1 MINPSIKLNS
11 DMEKSATRDGFG
23 AGLLIAGEENPN
35 VVALSADVS
44 SSTRCNFFAEK
55 FPERFF
61 QIGIAEQN
69 LVGVAAG
76 LAMSGK
82 IPYIAAY
89 AVFSPGR
96 NWEQIRTMV
105 SYNDANVKIA
115 GHHTGF
121 LTGYDGATHQ
131 ALEDIALMR
140 VLPNMKVIVP
150 CDAIEAEKATYLA
163 AKISGPVY
171 IRLAREKTPVFTTKD
186 TFFIPGKAE
195 IFWSPSASSG
205 LKKPQ
210 VLIIGCGP
218 VLYNALLAAEELEKE
233 KISAIVLNNHTIK
246 PLDENKIIELAK
258 KCGAI
263 VSVEE
268 HNIFGG
274 LGGALS
280 ELLAKKF
287 PTPMEFVGANDTFG
301 ESGKPEELFKKYGLG
316 VRDIKEAVKNVIK
329 RKKQFLS

>member
-1 MINPSIKLNS
+1 MINTEAKLNS
-11 DMEKSATRDGFG
+11 KIFDMGEIEMAATRDGFG
-23 AGLLIAGEENPN
+23 EGLLIAAEENSN
-35 VVALSADVS
+35 VVALSADVAS
-44 SSTRCNFFAEK
+44 SCRCNLLAEK

-61 QIGIAEQN
+61 QVGISEQN

-82 IPYIAAY
+82 IPFIAAY

-96 NWEQIRTMV
+96 NWEQIRTMIC
-105 SYNDANVKIA
+105 YNDANVKVV
-115 GHHTGF
+115 GHHTGL

-140 VLPNMKVIVP
+140 ILPNMKVIVP
-150 CDAIEAEKATYLA
+150 ADAIEAQKAALLA

-171 IRLAREKTPVFTTKD
+171 IRLAREKTPVFTTNE
-186 TFFIPGKAE
+186 TPFIPGKAE
-195 IFWSPSASSG
+195 IFWES
-205 LKKPQ
+205 KKPQ

-218 VLYNALLAAEELEKE
+218 ILHNALLAADDLGKE
-233 KISAIVLNNHTIK
+233 KIGTIVLNNHTIK
-246 PLDENKIIELAK
+246 PLDENKIVALAK
-258 KCGAI
+258 KCGAV

-274 LGGALS
+274 LGSAIS
-280 ELLAKKF
+280 EVLVKNF
-287 PTPMEFVGANDTFG
+287 PTPMEFIGSRDIFG

-316 VRDIKEAVKNVIK
+316 VKDIKEAVKRVIK
-329 RKKQFLS
+329 KRSL

>member
-1 MINPSIKLNS
+1 MISLNINLNLNS

-23 AGLLIAGEENPN
+23 KGLLIVGEENQN
-35 VVALSADVS
+35 VVVLSADVS
-44 SSTRCNFFAEK
+44 GSTRCNFFSEK

-61 QIGIAEQN
+61 QVGINEQN
-69 LVGVAAG
+69 LAGVAAG

-96 NWEQIRTMV
+96 NWEQIRTMIA
-105 SYNDANVKIA
+105 YNDANVKIA

-150 CDAIEAEKATYLA
+150 CDAIEAEKATIA
-163 AKISGPVY
+163 AMKISGPVY
-171 IRLAREKTPVFTTKD
+171 IRLAREKTPVFTTRE
-186 TFFIPGKAE
+186 TAFIPGKAE
-195 IFWSPSASSG
+195 IFYES
-205 LKKPQ
+205 KKPQ

-233 KISAIVLNNHTIK
+233 KIGSIVLNCHTIK
-246 PLDENKIIELAK
+246 PLDENKIVALAK
-258 KCGAI
+258 KCGAV

-274 LGGALS
+274 LGSAIS
-280 ELLAKKF
+280 ELLAKKL
-287 PTPMEFVGANDTFG
+287 PTPMGFIGAHDTFG

-316 VRDIKEAVKNVIK
+316 VKDIKDAAKKVI
-329 RKKQFLS
+329 

>member
-1 MINPSIKLNS
+1 MINTEAKLNS
-11 DMEKSATRDGFG
+11 KIFDMGEIEMAATRDGFG
-23 AGLLIAGEENPN
+23 EGLLIAAEENSN
-35 VVALSADVS
+35 VVALSADVAS
-44 SSTRCNFFAEK
+44 SCRCNLLAEK

-61 QIGIAEQN
+61 QVGISEQN

-82 IPYIAAY
+82 IPFIAAY

-96 NWEQIRTMV
+96 NWEQIRTMIC
-105 SYNDANVKIA
+105 YNDANVKVV
-115 GHHTGF
+115 GHHTGL

-140 VLPNMKVIVP
+140 ILPNMKVIVP
-150 CDAIEAEKATYLA
+150 ADALEAQKVTLLA

-186 TFFIPGKAE
+186 TPFIPGKAE
-195 IFWSPSASSG
+195 IFWES
-205 LKKPQ
+205 KKPQ

-233 KISAIVLNNHTIK
+233 KISTIVLNNHTIK
-246 PLDENKIIELAK
+246 PIDENKIIELAK
-258 KCGAI
+258 KCGAV

-274 LGGALS
+274 LGSAIS
-280 ELLAKKF
+280 EVLVKNF
-287 PTPMEFVGANDTFG
+287 PTPMEFIGSRDIFG

-316 VRDIKEAVKNVIK
+316 VKDIKEAVKRVIK
-329 RKKQFLS
+329 KRSL